1 MSEQR
6 SMHEAGPPRSA
17 TPLSETEVAAVAEA
31 WLAVSAQGDER
42 AAAAFA
48 RSHADRLVTQV
59 GRLWMAL
66 RDVAEQPRRTTA
78 PADGWARS
86 PARHCCARRAMA
98 LGYRAVPLTG
108 RIAARTPRDTP

>member
-42 AAAAFA
+42 AAATFA

-59 GRLWMAL
+59 GRLWMAP
-66 RDVAEQPRRTTA
+66 RDVAEHA
-78 PADGWARS
+78 EADDCSRGRVGKIAR
-86 PARHCCARRAMA
+86 AA
-98 LGYRAVPLTG
+98 LLR
-108 RIAARTPRDTP
+108 

>member
-66 RDVAEQPRRTTA
+66 RDVAEHA
-78 PADGWARS
+78 EADDCSCGRVGKIAR
-86 PARHCCARRAMA
+86 AA
-98 LGYRAVPLTG
+98 LLR
-108 RIAARTPRDTP
+108 